1 MKKPVFGG
9 KSQAVFP
16 IKHAHG
22 FIVMC
27 FIAAVLSCFVF
38 VCGAFFALFLERGWK
53 FAQCIK
59 TCQLV
64 FLKWRWNSLVT
75 MWHACN
81 RVGYGYNCTVP
92 NQNTTQRSKDCAQK
106 LGNRISPFLL
116 IMSHWPALRVISVWD
131 ILRSITS
138 VNQYPFKSWSNNLI
152 GVNQRRY
159 VVNGAAFVY
168 KFCHFSPDWIVPL
181 DVSHKKQGSK
191 PGRIKNNPPQ

>member
-1 MKKPVFGG
+1 MR
-9 KSQAVFP
+9 
-16 IKHAHG
+16 
-22 FIVMC
+22 M
-27 FIAAVLSCFVF
+27 VLLWRASLRLCYRV
-38 VCGAFFALFLERGWK
+38 LFLFVVLFLFFLGGWK

-59 TCQLV
+59 TCHLV

-75 MWHACN
+75 MCHACN

-92 NQNTTQRSKDCAQK
+92 NQNTTQRSKDRAQK
-106 LGNRISPFLL
+106 LGNC
-116 IMSHWPALRVISVWD
+116 HWPALRVISVWD

-138 VNQYPFKSWSNNLI
+138 VNQYPFKYWSNNLI

-159 VVNGAAFVY
+159 VMNGADFVY

-181 DVSHKKQGSK
+181 DVWHKKQGSK